1 MCGICFHVNTCA
13 SSIPASFKFEDH
25 SASAKL
31 PDVEELLRCRGPDH
45 FGTRRVQHDDLTLD
59 FQSAVLHMRG
69 SQGAVQ
75 QPRCFANDYI
85 LLWNGELFNDEFAG
99 SGRGDTLEVFDR
111 LRRADDVVAVLDG
124 LKGPF
129 AFVFYDRRKG
139 EIWFGRDR
147 FGRRSLLLSDDAD
160 GGLAV
165 ASVGGI
171 SSESRVAEVPA
182 EGSVYCLELGSRE
195 IREVR
200 YPSGVCYRKEAFWN
214 TGTADTGTPEEF
226 LTILRRAVARRVQ
239 MLDHPGPIGVLFSGG
254 VDSTALA
261 MLALEESDRQVDLLT
276 ASVDGKDSPDLRT
289 ALVSYKR
296 LAEVYGSDRVRLILC
311 PIDAA
316 DKGMYDRVM
325 GLSSPEITH
334 MDINISA
341 ALWTA
346 ARGEGIVVAP
356 EECGTA
362 EFRKS
367 VLVEESEA
375 SAECR
380 GMKVRGESGPSREI
394 CSHDGC
400 TRVAK
405 DTCVRR
411 MCKFCCRR
419 VAAEDDL
426 PYCRTHKAGVKDR
439 TPTDHTAG
447 APLPRVLTGMCDGA
461 ARVRSD
467 ARVILVGHGADEVL
481 GGYARYRTSELRDGL
496 EGRRREMLKD
506 LDRLWRR
513 NLGRDD
519 RVMSDHGRE
528 PRHPYLDEELI
539 EWVGRHKLRDSEV
552 ETKPL
557 LRGAVRL
564 LAGGALVDMAGF
576 RKRAIQFGTRL
587 AKVNNVAHFGPTV
600 FVSIRIRQ
608 HNGELSAGGA
618 HRTKRH
624 RPWKMLLVCY
634 GFSSQVQA
642 LQFEWTWQ
650 HPRLSR
656 LTREGLASIG
666 KGLTK
671 RGRQRTNN
679 VHDDLALVIGMLHLP
694 PWSRMPLVLN
704 VLEPGIASAVETKVA
719 EFRTAR
725 GEAASGSCFRIE
737 HLPIEVLHRTHVAG
751 SAQALV
757 DEADSRNHACCIC
770 MQAFTPGITKRAV
783 CLSCRNSSHIT
794 CIASVGCCDSTGSPP
809 LDAEDRL
816 IPDFISKIADPEF
829 CAHSRA
835 CGVPKCPVC
844 DDVSKWGD
852 LLRTVGV
859 YQKQPEML
867 GSSDE
872 DENELDENEIEDS
885 PVDVS

>member
-1 MCGICFHVNTCA
+1 MLSH
-13 SSIPASFKFEDH
+13 H

-45 FGTRRVQHDDLTLD
+45 FGTRRVQHNDLTLD

-75 QPRCFANDYI
+75 QPCCFANDYI

-111 LRRADDVVAVLDG
+111 LRRADDVVAALDG
-124 LKGPF
+124 LEGPF
-129 AFVFYDRRKG
+129 AFVFYDRSKG

-160 GGLAV
+160 GGLTV

-195 IREVR
+195 IREVW

-214 TGTADTGTPEEF
+214 TNTADTGTPEEF
-226 LTILRRAVARRVQ
+226 LAILRRAVARRVQ

-261 MLALEESDRQVDLLT
+261 ALALEESDRQVDLLT

-296 LAEVYGSDRVRLILC
+296 LSEVYGPDRVRLILC

-325 GLSSPEITH
+325 GLSSPEVTH

-346 ARGEGIVVAP
+346 ARGEGVVVPP

-380 GMKVRGESGPSREI
+380 GMKVRGESGRSREM

-405 DTCVRR
+405 DTCVRH

-426 PYCRTHKAGVKDR
+426 PYCRTHKTGVKDR
-439 TPTDHTAG
+439 TRNDHTDG

-461 ARVRSD
+461 TRVRSE

-481 GGYARYRTSELRDGL
+481 GGYARYRTSELRGGL
-496 EGRRREMLKD
+496 EGRRQEMLKD

-528 PRHPYLDEELI
+528 PRHPYLEEELV
-539 EWVGRHKLRDSEV
+539 EWVGLHKLCDSEV

-587 AKVNNVAHFGPTV
+587 AKVNNVAHFG
-600 FVSIRIRQ
+600 SNRQ
-608 HNGELSAGGA
+608 GTGE
-618 HRTKRH
+618 RK
-624 RPWKMLLVCY
+624 
-634 GFSSQVQA
+634 FS
-642 LQFEWTWQ
+642 
-650 HPRLSR
+650 
-656 LTREGLASIG
+656 
-666 KGLTK
+666 
-671 RGRQRTNN
+671 
-679 VHDDLALVIGMLHLP
+679 
-694 PWSRMPLVLN
+694 
-704 VLEPGIASAVETKVA
+704 GI
-719 EFRTAR
+719 
-725 GEAASGSCFRIE
+725 
-737 HLPIEVLHRTHVAG
+737 
-751 SAQALV
+751 
-757 DEADSRNHACCIC
+757 
-770 MQAFTPGITKRAV
+770 
-783 CLSCRNSSHIT
+783 
-794 CIASVGCCDSTGSPP
+794 
-809 LDAEDRL
+809 
-816 IPDFISKIADPEF
+816 
-829 CAHSRA
+829 
-835 CGVPKCPVC
+835 
-844 DDVSKWGD
+844 
-852 LLRTVGV
+852 
-859 YQKQPEML
+859 
-867 GSSDE
+867 
-872 DENELDENEIEDS
+872 
-885 PVDVS
+885 